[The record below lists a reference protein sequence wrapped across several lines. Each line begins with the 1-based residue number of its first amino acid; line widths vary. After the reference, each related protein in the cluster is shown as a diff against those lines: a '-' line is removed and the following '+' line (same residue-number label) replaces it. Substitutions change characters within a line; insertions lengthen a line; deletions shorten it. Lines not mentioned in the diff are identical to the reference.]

1 MALEIPDAV
10 KTWSQFGHPILMWTL
25 LGIRV
30 NTLVFDGFG

>member
-25 LGIRV
+25 LGI
-30 NTLVFDGFG
+30 TG